1 MKLSSLLNP
10 DNILIGSSARTKEE
24 AIIEIYRQIKK
35 NYRFR
40 MDTAVIKKTI
50 QERESLGGT
59 SFKSGIAVPHARL
72 DDFDD
77 LLIGILIPESPI
89 DDNGIQ
95 LEMIVLILTSKA
107 VSNIYLNT
115 LASFVKLSRDSE
127 LFKQLTLLKSGD
139 DIVSFVE
146 KQNIKVKE
154 ELNVENIMTDEV
166 ITLSPDATIREL
178 ADIFYKHKIGYL
190 PVTSETGEFVG
201 EINIVMLIKEG
212 IPDYAAQLG
221 HLKFLKS
228 FEPLERLFR
237 MEDEIY
243 LKDIMKKPS
252 ITFKKETS
260 IIEAAL
266 EFTNRKRRHI
276 PVVEDGKVVGI
287 LALADI
293 LNKILRS

>member
-243 LKDIMKKPS
+243 LKDIMKN
-252 ITFKKETS
+252 
-260 IIEAAL
+260 L
-266 EFTNRKRRHI
+266 QLLLRRKHQLSRLLSNLQTGK
-276 PVVEDGKVVGI
+276 DGI
-287 LALADI
+287 FLL
-293 LNKILRS
+293 

>member
-10 DNILIGSSARTKEE
+10 DNILIGSNARTKED

-40 MDTAVIKKTI
+40 MDTALIKKTI

-59 SFKSGIAVPHARL
+59 SFESGIAVPHARL

-89 DDNGIQ
+89 DDNGIK

-127 LFKQLTLLKSGD
+127 LFKQITLLKSGD
-139 DIVSFVE
+139 EVVSFVE

-154 ELNVENIMTDEV
+154 EVFVENIMSEEV
-166 ITLSPDATIREL
+166 ISLPPSATIREL
-178 ADIFYKHKIGYL
+178 ADTFYKHKIGYV
-190 PVTSETGEFVG
+190 PVITEEGDMVG
-201 EINIVMLIKEG
+201 EINLVMLIKEG

-221 HLKFLKS
+221 HLKFLKT

-237 MEDEIY
+237 MEDDIQI
-243 LKDIMKKPS
+243 KDIMKES
-252 ITFKKETS
+252 SVFFKKETT

-276 PVVEDGKVVGI
+276 PVIEDGKVVGI
-287 LALADI
+287 VALADI

>member
-10 DNILIGSSARTKEE
+10 DNILIGSSARTKED

-40 MDTAVIKKTI
+40 MDTDLIKKTI

-59 SFKSGIAVPHARL
+59 SFESGIAVPHARL

-89 DDNGIQ
+89 DDNGIK
-95 LEMIVLILTSKA
+95 LEMVVLMLTSKA

-115 LASFVKLSRDSE
+115 LASFIKLSRNTQQ
-127 LFKQLTLLKSGD
+127 FKEIISLKSGE
-139 DIVSFVE
+139 DIISFVE

-154 ELNVENIMTDEV
+154 EVSVEDIMSEEL

-178 ADIFYKHKIGYL
+178 ADLFYKHKIGYL
-190 PVTSETGEFVG
+190 PVTSETGEFLG

-237 MEDEIY
+237 MEDDIY

-252 ITFKKETS
+252 ITFKRETS